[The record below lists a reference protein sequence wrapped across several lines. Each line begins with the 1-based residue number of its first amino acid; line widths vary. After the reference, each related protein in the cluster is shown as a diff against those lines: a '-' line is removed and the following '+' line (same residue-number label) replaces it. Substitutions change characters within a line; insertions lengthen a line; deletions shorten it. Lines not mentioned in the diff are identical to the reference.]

1 MSLNKKENF
10 TMTDN
15 NCSGWGS
22 VLGAGLV
29 GYFLGNNG
37 GLFGN
42 NCNRNCGNCDDCG
55 ENCKISAIQTRV
67 DDIMNGQ
74 DTKAILDATIAGDS
88 QVRSDIGALTKDVY
102 ALNVQQLINGQSEQR
117 NIDNQFCK
125 TREFVAADGSATRS
139 AINAF
144 ETRYLED
151 RVRDRDLTIARLQ
164 TELTAAPL
172 ACGIAAVNSKLDSV
186 IGCAGVR
193 TCGSSC
199 GYNYNPYTIPPLTG
213 EATITRTYN
222 PNVAPA
228 TAGA

>member
-1 MSLNKKENF
+1 
-10 TMTDN
+10 MTDN
-15 NCSGWGS
+15 NCGNWGAGAVGF
-22 VLGAGLV
+22 VLGAALTG
-29 GYFLGNNG
+29 NG

-42 NCNRNCGNCDDCG
+42 NCNKNCGDCG

-67 DDIMNGQ
+67 DDIMGGQ
-74 DTKAILDATIAGDS
+74 NTKAILDATIAGDS

-193 TCGSSC
+193 TCGSACSSSC
-199 GYNYNPYTIPPLTG
+199 GFPNYAVPPVGTF
-213 EATITRTYN
+213 EFSKSYN
-222 PNVAPA
+222 PNIPS
-228 TAGA
+228 AGA